1 MCIRHR
7 VIHTLLAIGAMGLQ
21 PGLAASGQVP
31 LSTAP
36 TQAARGATTPAPA
49 APAPAVPAPAAAV
62 PVTPSGYV
70 IGTDDV
76 LSIVFWRE
84 KDLSLDVAVRPDGRI
99 SLPLLND
106 VQAAGL
112 TPPELR
118 ERLME
123 ESKRYIEDPN
133 VTVIVRQINSR
144 KVYVTGE
151 VGRPG
156 PYPLGGPTTVLQM
169 IATAGGLHEYADDKN
184 IIVMRSENGR
194 MVAYPFN
201 YRDVTKRRNLKQN
214 LELKPGD
221 TIVVP

>member
-1 MCIRHR
+1 MRTR
-7 VIHTLLAIGAMGLQ
+7 NRATGVLLVVGAMMVQ
-21 PGLAASGQVP
+21 PGQASGGQVP
-31 LSTAP
+31 PSTATP
-36 TQAARGATTPAPA
+36 AAARGATTAAPA
-49 APAPAVPAPAAAV
+49 AG
-62 PVTPSGYV
+62 VTTEPSGYI
-70 IGTDDV
+70 IGADDV

-84 KDLSLDVAVRPDGRI
+84 KDMSLEVAVRPDGRI

-118 ERLME
+118 DRLMDE
-123 ESKRYIEDPN
+123 ARRYIEDPN

-151 VGRPG
+151 VGKPG

-184 IIVMRSENGR
+184 IVVLRNENGR

-201 YRDVTKRRNLKQN
+201 YRNVTKRKNLEQN

>member
-1 MCIRHR
+1 MRTRDCATGILF
-7 VIHTLLAIGAMGLQ
+7 VIGAMVMQ
-21 PGLAASGQVP
+21 SGQAAGGQAP
-31 LSTAP
+31 ASTAMP
-36 TQAARGATTPAPA
+36 PAATGTTTPAPA
-49 APAPAVPAPAAAV
+49 VP
-62 PVTPSGYV
+62 TEPSGYV
-70 IGTDDV
+70 IGADDL

-84 KDLSLDVAVRPDGRI
+84 KDMSLEVAVRPDGRI

-112 TPPELR
+112 TPAELR
-118 ERLME
+118 DRLMDE
-123 ESKRYIEDPN
+123 AKRYIEDPN

-151 VGRPG
+151 VGKPG

-184 IIVMRSENGR
+184 IVVLRNENGR

-201 YRDVTKRRNLKQN
+201 YRDVTKRKNLNQN

>member
-1 MCIRHR
+1 MRIRHC
-7 VIHTLLAIGAMGLQ
+7 AICVVLGATVWQ
-21 PGLAASGQVP
+21 PGLAASGQAP
-31 LSTAP
+31 LSTAT
-36 TQAARGATTPAPA
+36 TQAARGATTTAAA
-49 APAPAVPAPAAAV
+49 APAPAPAAAM
-62 PVTPSGYV
+62 PVTPAGYV

-84 KDLSLDVAVRPDGRI
+84 KEMSLDVAVRPDGRI

-118 ERLME
+118 ERLTE
-123 ESKRYIEDPN
+123 EAKRYIEDPN
-133 VTVIVRQINSR
+133 VTVIIRQINSR

-151 VGRPG
+151 VGKPG

-184 IIVMRSENGR
+184 IVVMRTENGR
-194 MVAYPFN
+194 VVAYPFN

>member
-1 MCIRHR
+1 MCTRQSAIC
-7 VIHTLLAIGAMGLQ
+7 ILLAVGAAVPQLS
-21 PGLAASGQVP
+21 LAASGQ
-31 LSTAP
+31 AP
-36 TQAARGATTPAPA
+36 KPAATAPA
-49 APAPAVPAPAAAV
+49 ARAATTAAPAVPVAP
-62 PVTPSGYV
+62 PSGYV
-70 IGTDDV
+70 IGPDDV

-84 KDLSLDVAVRPDGRI
+84 KDMSLDVAVRPDGRI

-123 ESKRYIEDPN
+123 ESKRFIEDPN
-133 VTVIVRQINSR
+133 VTVIIRQINSR

-184 IIVMRSENGR
+184 IIVMRNENGR